1 MRELKIDPELRDLL
15 PPLTSEEYKQLEKNI
30 VENGFDR
37 NFPIMEWQGFI
48 VDGHNRYDIC
58 KKHNIEPV
66 IGTLAYET
74 KEEVMEWMLDIQLG
88 RRNLTPIQKIAI
100 TEKYR
105 PIYEKQAKENQR
117 LASGGDRRSDEYKRE
132 NQGTPKLVE
141 VDKGH
146 NSYMNE
152 TNTKLSK
159 LAGVGKETYR
169 MGAKILNSGNEKLKQ
184 EVLSGE
190 KSINAGY
197 KELTGKKENKKEE
210 AKNEIPST
218 SQIQPPKSKV
228 SEEVKQ
234 ICEDLK
240 TEKTKE
246 YLDSIWDYK
255 VSIIECMNADFD
267 MYYDGFVS
275 ILNDMENRVTN
286 SELDECIK
294 NAEKNVEKLLVA
306 IELAK
311 NTTLKTEE

>member
-1 MRELKIDPELRDLL
+1 MRELKIDPELRNLL

-58 KKHNIEPV
+58 KKHNIEPI
-66 IGTLAYET
+66 IGTLAYQT

-105 PIYEKQAKENQR
+105 PIYEKQAKENKQNAMMIAR
-117 LASGGDRRSDEYKRE
+117 QNNENNKNEQFSVKLPKTESVNTSEKLASIANVSEK
-132 NQGTPKLVE
+132 
-141 VDKGH
+141 
-146 NSYMNE
+146 
-152 TNTKLSK
+152 
-159 LAGVGKETYR
+159 TYR
-169 MGAKILNSGNEKLKQ
+169 MGAKILNSDNEKLKQ

-197 KELTGKKENKKEE
+197 RELTGKKENKKEE
-210 AKNEIPST
+210 VKNEIPST

-246 YLDSIWDYK
+246 YLDSIWNYK
-255 VSIIECMNADFD
+255 VSIIECMNADFN
-267 MYYDGFVS
+267 MYYDGFIS
-275 ILNDMENRVTN
+275 ILNDMENRVTQA
-286 SELDECIK
+286 ELDECIENAKK
-294 NAEKNVEKLLVA
+294 NIEKLLTA

-311 NTTLKTEE
+311 NTVLKTED